1 MHIITVYLY
10 INMAITACMTFA
22 IVVCKIDPPP
32 ADCIELTGRNFL

>member
-22 IVVCKIDPPP
+22 IVVCKIDPPSP
-32 ADCIELTGRNFL
+32 LLIV